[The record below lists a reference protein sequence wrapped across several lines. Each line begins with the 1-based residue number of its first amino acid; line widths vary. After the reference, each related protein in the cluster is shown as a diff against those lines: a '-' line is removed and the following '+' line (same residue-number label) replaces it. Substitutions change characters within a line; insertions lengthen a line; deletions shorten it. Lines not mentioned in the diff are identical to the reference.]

1 MVTYFDSKKME
12 VDSTSSMI
20 IDNQETSCYLDVSS
34 NDTPEDQFMYLID
47 LAIEYGKI
55 DYIKVAISKYKHLIN
70 SSYIFNANRI
80 MMQLLEEQIEE
91 MTM

>member
-20 IDNQETSCYLDVSS
+20 IDNQETSCYLDFSS

-47 LAIEYGKI
+47 LAIE
-55 DYIKVAISKYKHLIN
+55 N
-70 SSYIFNANRI
+70 FF
-80 MMQLLEEQIEE
+80 
-91 MTM
+91 

>member
-20 IDNQETSCYLDVSS
+20 IDNQETSCYLDFSS

-55 DYIKVAISKYKHLIN
+55 DYIKVAISKYKDVIN
-70 SSYIFNANRI
+70 SSYIFNANKI
-80 MMQLLEEQIEE
+80 MMQLLEEQIQE